1 MLKPEC
7 AKLLKEV
14 AAIDNRKIDQ
24 EVLDAWFAVIG
35 YLPYE
40 VALNALH
47 MARKDDRV
55 TWLEP
60 KHIISWSREARDKIE
75 RLEGRD
81 TPKES
86 DGEFVAAPICP
97 HGETIAMCLPC
108 CRAKAEELA

>member
-7 AKLLKEV
+7 AKLLKEI

-60 KHIISWSREARDKIE
+60 KHIISWSREARDKVQRE
-75 RLEGRD
+75 QSD
-81 TPKES
+81 TPQSEPVFEPVPYCS
-86 DGEFVAAPICP
+86 HGLVVAA
-97 HGETIAMCLPC
+97 CLPC
-108 CRAKAEELA
+108 CKELAKDLN

>member
-1 MLKPEC
+1 MIKPEC
-7 AKLLKEV
+7 AKLLREI

-60 KHIISWSREARDKIE
+60 KHIISWSRDAREKIAREDNAYLEEAKNDVF
-75 RLEGRD
+75 G
-81 TPKES
+81 
-86 DGEFVAAPICP
+86 PIPYCV
-97 HGETIAMCLPC
+97 HGEVLAICIPC
-108 CRAKAEELA
+108 CKDMAAKDV

>member
-7 AKLLKEV
+7 AKLLKEI

-24 EVLDAWFAVIG
+24 EVLDAWFAIIG

-60 KHIISWSREARDKIE
+60 KHIISWSREARDKVQRE
-75 RLEGRD
+75 HSD
-81 TPKES
+81 TPEPEPVF
-86 DGEFVAAPICP
+86 GPVPYCP
-97 HGETIAMCLPC
+97 HGVVLAACLPC
-108 CRAKAEELA
+108 CKELAEDLN

>member
-1 MLKPEC
+1 MQKTEC
-7 AKLLKEV
+7 AALLREI

-35 YLPYE
+35 YLNYE

-60 KHIISWSREARDKIE
+60 KHIISWSREARDKVE
-75 RLEGRD
+75 REQSD
-81 TPKES
+81 TPKVE
-86 DGEFVAAPICP
+86 DVFGPVPYCP
-97 HGETIAMCLPC
+97 HGIVLAGCLPC
-108 CRAKAEELA
+108 CRDLAEDLN